1 MAIKIRIIFTAAVIT
16 LLLLTE
22 PITCALSTSDGEIS
36 STTSQDGASITST
49 VFQENSQHTTES
61 TNEQNTRSFVSHVMA
76 TTSTSSN
83 HKNESF
89 ATVIDERYENSNS
102 TSRST
107 TTKNPVVD
115 SHQLPSSSSS
125 TSEPSMSAGIRVL
138 YRMTSTFLDVIQP
151 PGKNLYDELGM
162 ESGKHCHCGFAVS
175 VHECSSAVGKP
186 VAHYTVAHTPKQLC
200 NSAVRILR
208 RSSDVFGLL
217 SSLSRNLYTPCSI
230 QGPVHNVRPAICDK
244 YLPLPR

>member
-36 STTSQDGASITST
+36 STTSQDGVSITST
-49 VFQENSQHTTES
+49 VFQENTKHTTES
-61 TNEQNTRSFVSHVMA
+61 TRSFVSHVA
-76 TTSTSSN
+76 ASTSTSSN
-83 HKNESF
+83 QKNESF

-107 TTKNPVVD
+107 TTKNLVD

-125 TSEPSMSAGIRVL
+125 TPEPSMSAGIRVL

>member
-1 MAIKIRIIFTAAVIT
+1 MAIKIRIIFTTAVFT

-36 STTSQDGASITST
+36 STTTQDGASITST

-61 TNEQNTRSFVSHVMA
+61 TNEQSTRSFVSHVTA
-76 TTSTSSN
+76 STSTSSN
-83 HKNESF
+83 QKNESF

-107 TTKNPVVD
+107 TTKNPVD

-125 TSEPSMSAGIRVL
+125 TPEPSMSAGIRVL

-186 VAHYTVAHTPKQLC
+186 VAYYTVPHTPKQLC
-200 NSAVRILR
+200 YSAVRILR